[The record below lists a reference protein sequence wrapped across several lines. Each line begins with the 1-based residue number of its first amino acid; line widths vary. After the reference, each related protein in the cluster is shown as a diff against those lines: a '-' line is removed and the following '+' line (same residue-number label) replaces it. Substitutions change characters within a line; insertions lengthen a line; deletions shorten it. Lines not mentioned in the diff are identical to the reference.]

1 MDNNY
6 ESNYAFI
13 VTANVEEC
21 PHSIT
26 IASSSFLTWEIPN
39 SFLTRSE

>member
-21 PHSIT
+21 HSIT